1 MIEDKRIEAFELRKN
16 KDNNRKFNKQVKELR
31 KQEGAQ
37 SRKEHISDVTKIRK
51 DDTTDSAHKEER
63 IKNIIDGQAV
73 KSKKRINM
81 VRIYFLTV
89 AVLTVCARSL
99 IYRRLTIFTIVTLL
113 LSVVSSFLRIRSM
126 VSEVLSARRP
136 SWATRSP

>member
-81 VRIYFLTV
+81 VRCTFFIAVFVFMHATPPEQFL
-89 AVLTVCARSL
+89 
-99 IYRRLTIFTIVTLL
+99 FTHLC
-113 LSVVSSFLRIRSM
+113 
-126 VSEVLSARRP
+126 
-136 SWATRSP
+136 